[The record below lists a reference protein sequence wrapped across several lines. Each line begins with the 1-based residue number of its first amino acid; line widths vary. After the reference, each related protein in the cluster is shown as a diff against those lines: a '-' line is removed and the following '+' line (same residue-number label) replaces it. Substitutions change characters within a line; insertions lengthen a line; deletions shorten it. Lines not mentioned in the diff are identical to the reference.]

1 MNNTAPT
8 QMTLFQML
16 AAQQIVLLLLL
27 RYFCL
32 ILVFSENQCRKNF
45 DFTAYLAQKDYLTSL
60 IDLGCTR
67 QLWYCGRTNDYCALR
82 HRHSENC

>member
-32 ILVFSENQCRKNF
+32 ILVFSDNQCRKNF
-45 DFTAYLAQKDYLTSL
+45 SPAYLAQKDYLTSL